1 MVEHVRSALDSFF
14 SRCDEEAL
22 RVDMLADVAGHIP
35 VIPLVA
41 VADVGR
47 DSGLGEAVE
56 ATDVVLR
63 VGRGVNV
70 DRGAFVGCRE
80 DLRSL
85 LFSDFQ
91 THAESQHQVVTSE
104 PVEPVERYFFVFDEV
119 VFVGFEEAGRLIVL
133 EVHQSDPGR
142 GCPFAPRRP
151 AAQDHCEYGDGRED
165 PFLVFCHYSK
175 CKLLRF
181 LRIAGVRIHTGR
193 AVS

>member
-41 VADVGR
+41 V
-47 DSGLGEAVE
+47 GEAVE
-56 ATDVVLR
+56 ATDVVFR
-63 VGRGVNV
+63 IGGGVNV

-119 VFVGFEEAGRLIVL
+119 VFVGFDEAGRLIVL

>member
-35 VIPLVA
+35 VVPFVA
-41 VADVGR
+41 IADVGR
-47 DSGLGEAVE
+47 KSCLGEAVE
-56 ATDVVLR
+56 ATDVVFR
-63 VGRGVNV
+63 IGGGVNV

-119 VFVGFEEAGRLIVL
+119 VFVGFDEAGRLIVL